1 MGRSRIL
8 ILVVFIAWFTAK
20 VNPEHCQ
27 QVSDKHERLGSPE
40 EFIALALLA
49 ALDSVAMQAKP

>member
-8 ILVVFIAWFTAK
+8 ILVV
-20 VNPEHCQ
+20 
-27 QVSDKHERLGSPE
+27 SGKHERLRSPE